1 MSFLVDEIIAK
12 PGRGIPSA
20 RELMTKDEIDNL
32 IKKYTDGT
40 ISDEKMTTWLR
51 GVVANGLDDEERTNL
66 TLAMA
71 YSGHVFEPG
80 KKLGLPV
87 VDKHSTGGVGDKITL
102 ILLGLFA
109 ATALD
114 PVTGKPRAL
123 MAKAS
128 GGELAHT
135 GGTTRKVEILRML
148 LALSDTEMFRS
159 LRENGAVLIQ
169 AMDGL
174 APADKKLYKLRDQT
188 DTVYSIDLIAS
199 SIMSKKLATGADVIV
214 LDVKYGSGALVSD
227 INEARKLAEAMVAI
241 GKQVDRKV
249 IALLSSMVE
258 PLGNKIGNSLEV
270 YEAIEVMSGRGPA
283 DVSKLS
289 IKQNAY
295 QLVLAGIYSNLAEA
309 EAVSRQALLDGSA
322 LKMFRKIV
330 ANQHG
335 DVSFI
340 DNPKTLLGDRKFT
353 VHARKS
359 GYITATDA
367 KEIGLVARELAGGDV
382 ITDLYAGIDMRYK
395 ISDKISVCGEL
406 ATFYHHAELTESKK
420 AQLTQR
426 FHDALDVRPIGEDAP
441 PLIAE
446 VIA

>member
-12 PGRGIPSA
+12 PAA
-20 RELMTKDEIDNL
+20 RKLMTKNEIAFL
-32 IKKYTDGT
+32 IKNYTNGI

-51 GVVANGLDDEERTNL
+51 GVVTNGLSDEERTNL

-71 YSGHVFEPG
+71 NSGSVLEPG

-102 ILLGLFA
+102 LLLGLFA

-123 MAKAS
+123 MVKAS

-135 GGTTRKVEILRML
+135 GGTTRKIEIFSML

-159 LRENGAVLIQ
+159 LRENGTVLIQ

-188 DTVYSIDLIAS
+188 GNVYSIDLIAS

-214 LDVKYGSGALVSD
+214 LDVKYGSGALVPD
-227 INEARKLAEAMVAI
+227 IDEARQLAKVMVAI
-241 GKQVDRKV
+241 GQQAGRKV
-249 IALLSSMVE
+249 TALLSSMAE

-270 YEAIEVMSGRGPA
+270 YEAIEVLSGNGPA
-283 DVSKLS
+283 DVIELS

-295 QLVLAGIYSNLAEA
+295 LLVLAGIYSKLTEA

-330 ANQHG
+330 ANQYG
-335 DVSFI
+335 DVSLI
-340 DNPKTLLGDRKFT
+340 DDPKKLLSDRKFT
-353 VHARKS
+353 VLPRMT
-359 GYITATDA
+359 GYITEVNT
-367 KEIGLVARELAGGDV
+367 KEIGLIARELAGGKE
-382 ITDLYAGIDMRYK
+382 ITDLYAGIDMHYK
-395 ISDKISVCGEL
+395 IGDKIVVGGEL
-406 ATFYHHAELTESKK
+406 ATFYHHRD
-420 AQLTQR
+420 LTQCEKEHLIQR
-426 FHDALDVRPIGEDAP
+426 FLNALEVRPVRVDAP

-446 VIA
+446 VIE